1 MLKPLAN
8 QRLLGTSELSVGPIS
23 YGHWRLSEGNATEA
37 AAKTRAALDAG
48 MTMIDTASIYGYPDF
63 GKAEELLGDVIKA
76 DPGMRKEMVLATKAG
91 IYPPTPYDCR
101 PDTIVQTCEDS
112 LRRLNTDVIDLFYIH
127 RPDMLTPHA
136 DVAEGLMRLVEAGKV
151 REIAVSNYT
160 PSMFSALQSMLPR
173 PLVANQVEFSPVRQD
188 PVWDGT
194 LDQCQ
199 EYSSTL
205 IAWSPLG
212 GGALM
217 TQDASEDSQTGR
229 IAAALDAVADRN
241 GVDRGA
247 AALAFTMVSHPGIV
261 PIIGTQ
267 RVERIAEANRAL
279 EVEMSRE
286 EYYAIVT
293 AWRGVG
299 LP

>member
-1 MLKPLAN
+1 MLKPTSHPK
-8 QRLLGTSELSVGPIS
+8 LLGTSALEVGPLS
-23 YGHWRLSEGNATEA
+23 YGHWRLSEGNASEA
-37 AAKTRAALDAG
+37 ATKTRAALDAG

-63 GKAEELLGDVIKA
+63 GKAEELLGDVLKA
-76 DPGMRKEMVLATKAG
+76 DPGMRREMILATKAG

-101 PDTIVQTCEDS
+101 PETIVRTCEDS
-112 LRRLNTDVIDLFYIH
+112 LQRLNTDVIDLFYIH

-136 DVAEGLMRLVEAGKV
+136 DVAEGLMRLVEEGKV

-160 PSMFSALQSMLPR
+160 PSMFSALQSVLPR

-199 EYSSTL
+199 EYGTTL

-217 TQDASEDSQTGR
+217 TQDAGEDSTSGR
-229 IAAALDAVADRN
+229 IAAALDDVADRN

-261 PIIGTQ
+261 PIVGTQ
-267 RVERIAEANRAL
+267 RVERIGEANRAL
-279 EVEMSRE
+279 NVEMSRE

>member
-1 MLKPLAN
+1 MLKPDRR
-8 QRLLGTSELSVGPIS
+8 QKRLGKSELTVGPIS
-23 YGHWRLSEGNATEA
+23 YGHWRLAEGTAAEA
-37 AAKTRAALDAG
+37 GDKTRAALDAG
-48 MTMIDTASIYGYPDF
+48 MTMIDTASIYGFPDF
-63 GKAEELLGDVIKA
+63 GAAEQLLGDVLK
-76 DPGMRKEMVLATKAG
+76 DEPSMRDRMVLATKAG
-91 IYPPTPYDCR
+91 IYPPTPYDCT
-101 PDTIVQTCEDS
+101 PETLVKTCEDS
-112 LRRLNTDVIDLFYIH
+112 LRRMNTDVIDLFYIH

-136 DVAEGLMRLVEAGKV
+136 DVAEGLMRLVESGKV

-160 PSMFSALQSMLPR
+160 PSMFAALQSRLDR
-173 PLVANQVEFSPVRQD
+173 PLIANQVEFSPLRQD

-199 EYSSTL
+199 QYESTM

-212 GGALM
+212 GGELM
-217 TQDASEDSQTGR
+217 TQDAKEDTKAGAV
-229 IAAALDAVADRN
+229 AAALDAVAARN

-247 AALAFTMVSHPGIV
+247 AALAFTMITNSDIV

-267 RVERIAEANRAL
+267 RVNRIAEANAAL
-279 EVEMSRE
+279 DVEMTRD
-286 EYYAIVT
+286 EYYQIVV

>member
-1 MLKPLAN
+1 
-8 QRLLGTSELSVGPIS
+8 
-23 YGHWRLSEGNATEA
+23 
-37 AAKTRAALDAG
+37 
-48 MTMIDTASIYGYPDF
+48 MTMIDTAAVYGYPDF
-63 GKAEELLGDVIKA
+63 GKAEELLGEVFTA
-76 DPGMRKEMVLATKAG
+76 DPGMRNEMVLATKAG

-101 PDTIVQTCEDS
+101 PDTIVKTCEDS

-199 EYSSTL
+199 EYSATL

-217 TQDASEDSQTGR
+217 TQDASEDSQAGR
-229 IAAALDAVADRN
+229 IAAALDAVAGRN

-293 AWRGVG
+293 AWCGVG

>member
-1 MLKPLAN
+1 MLKPN
-8 QRLLGTSELSVGPIS
+8 RGQKRLGRSDLLVGPIS
-23 YGHWRLSEGNATEA
+23 YGHWRLSEGTAAEA
-37 AAKTRAALDAG
+37 GDKTRAALDAG
-48 MTMIDTASIYGYPDF
+48 MSMIDTASIYGYPAF
-63 GKAEELLGDVIKA
+63 GEAERLLGEVLREEPSLRD
-76 DPGMRKEMVLATKAG
+76 RMVLATKAG
-91 IYPPTPYDCR
+91 IYPPTPYDCT
-101 PDTIVQTCEDS
+101 PETIIQTCEDS
-112 LRRLNTDVIDLFYIH
+112 LRRMNTDVIDLFYIH

-136 DVAEGLMRLVEAGKV
+136 DVAEGLMRLVESGKV

-160 PSMFSALQSMLPR
+160 PSMVAALQSKLDR
-173 PLVANQVEFSPVRQD
+173 PLIANQVEFSPLRQD

-199 EYSSTL
+199 ELDCTL
-205 IAWSPLG
+205 VAWSPLG

-217 TQDASEDSQTGR
+217 TQDADEDSQAGS
-229 IAAALDAVADRN
+229 IAAALDAVAARN

-247 AALAFTMVSHPGIV
+247 AALAFTMISHPDIV

-267 RVERIAEANRAL
+267 RVDRIAEANRAL

-286 EYYAIVT
+286 EYYAIVV

>member
-1 MLKPLAN
+1 MLKPDRS
-8 QRLLGTSELSVGPIS
+8 QKRLGKSDLNVGPIS
-23 YGHWRLSEGNATEA
+23 YGHWRLAEGSAAEA
-37 AAKTRAALDAG
+37 GDKTRAALDAG
-48 MTMIDTASIYGYPDF
+48 MTMIDTASIYGFPDF
-63 GKAEELLGDVIKA
+63 GAAESLLGEVLKDEPSLRQK
-76 DPGMRKEMVLATKAG
+76 MVLATKAG
-91 IYPPTPYDCR
+91 IYPPTPYDCT
-101 PDTIVQTCEDS
+101 PDTIVETCEAS
-112 LRRLNTDVIDLFYIH
+112 LRRMNTDVIDLFYIH

-160 PSMFSALQSMLPR
+160 PSMFAALQSKLDR
-173 PLVANQVEFSPVRQD
+173 PLIANQVEFSAMRQD

-199 EYSSTL
+199 QYDSTL

-212 GGALM
+212 GGELM
-217 TQDASEDSQTGR
+217 TQDAGEKSQAGAV
-229 IAAALDAVADRN
+229 AAALDAVAVRN
-241 GVDRGA
+241 RVDRGA
-247 AALAFTMVSHPGIV
+247 AALAFTMISHPGIV

-267 RVERIAEANRAL
+267 RVNRIAEANAAL
-279 EVEMSRE
+279 DVEMTRE
-286 EYYAIVT
+286 EYYQIVV

>member
-1 MLKPLAN
+1 
-8 QRLLGTSELSVGPIS
+8 
-23 YGHWRLSEGNATEA
+23 
-37 AAKTRAALDAG
+37 
-48 MTMIDTASIYGYPDF
+48 
-63 GKAEELLGDVIKA
+63 
-76 DPGMRKEMVLATKAG
+76 
-91 IYPPTPYDCR
+91 
-101 PDTIVQTCEDS
+101 
-112 LRRLNTDVIDLFYIH
+112 
-127 RPDMLTPHA
+127 MLTPHA

-199 EYSSTL
+199 EYSATL
-205 IAWSPLG
+205 IDWSPLG

-217 TQDASEDSQTGR
+217 TQDASEDSQAGR
-229 IAAALDAVADRN
+229 IAAALDAVAARN

-293 AWRGVG
+293 AWRGVS